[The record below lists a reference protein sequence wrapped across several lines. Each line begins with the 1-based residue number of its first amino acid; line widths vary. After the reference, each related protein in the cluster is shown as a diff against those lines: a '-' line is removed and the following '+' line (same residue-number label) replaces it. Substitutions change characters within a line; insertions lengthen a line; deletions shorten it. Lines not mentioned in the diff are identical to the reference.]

1 MFASLNV
8 LKELQKHYETNPKD
22 PLKGIIWHTQGSGKT
37 ALTYHLTKL
46 IRDFFSPLNKK
57 TKFYF
62 IVDRL
67 DLLEQAKNEF
77 LKRGLCAHEAE
88 NKEDLSQK
96 LKSSSVFEN
105 PQGNDEIIVV
115 NIQKFK
121 APNEEKSPNEDL
133 SDSAP
138 KEIVSKTEL
147 QEAAKD
153 NHDLQ
158 RVFIIDEAHRSYDPK
173 GCFYANLIECDKTA
187 IKIALTGTP
196 LLEDNAQDKA
206 TKNTFGDYL
215 HTYSYAES
223 IKDRHTLKLQLEIIE
238 KSYKEKLQAIY
249 RLLQESITIEDI
261 EVKKETIFNH
271 ERYIKEML
279 FYIIRDLLFFR
290 LGNNDENLKAM
301 VVCFSSKQAKLANL
315 LFNEVQEKVLQENP
329 NLKILKKLQSSLILH
344 NEQEVKEKIYSFK
357 HEDTDIVF
365 VFNMLLTG
373 FDLPSLKRLYI
384 HRELKDHNLLQA
396 LARVNRSYNNMSFG
410 YLIDFVGIKE
420 NYDKTTDDYLK
431 ELNQFN
437 QSDSNIK
444 DNLKDMFADRKTLE
458 KDIKNAYDDLFNYP
472 IDDIEGMTSAIVSM
486 SEMNELLKVS
496 RAINTLKERYNLI
509 RTSNDEKILSLKE
522 KMDIEK
528 ISKISSML
536 HKKAKQL
543 HALKNINEPKN
554 PNDLIVLEDLIALL
568 DFKIEFK
575 ESKELHFKEREE
587 ISAKQKQ
594 AKEMLEKIPDQQD
607 KEIQKFYK
615 DFNKDEKEDF
625 FITLTDKR
633 LPKLAYDELLSYLF
647 EKHFNDNDLHLK
659 LDIIFNRISSNN
671 AELFNTTSTDK
682 TTIALFESISPYVNE
697 ESKRANFTR
706 VLLDKLKKFN
716 FKQAFLNL
724 QNQQGY
730 DFFAPIF
737 EYLIKDYNN
746 NSGGKYA
753 EYYTPLSI
761 ASIIAKLLIDEPTQ
775 SVKIYDPSAGT
786 GTLLMALAHQIGTD
800 SCTLYAQD
808 ISQKSLRM
816 LKLNL
821 ILNDLTHSLKNAIE
835 GNTLTNP
842 YHSKECKGK
851 MDYIVSNPPFKL
863 DFSNEHAEISQN
875 KNDFFLGVPNIPK
888 NDKSKMP
895 IYTLFFQH
903 CLNML
908 SNKGKGAII
917 VPTGFISAKS
927 GIENKIVRH
936 LVDEKL
942 VYGVVCMP
950 SQVFANTS
958 TNVSIIFFQ
967 KTPSAKEVVLIDAS
981 KLGEEYTEN
990 KNKKTRLRTSDID
1003 LILETFNNKTP
1014 KADFCALVSFDE
1026 ITEKNYSLNP
1036 GQYFIIE
1043 DTSEKISQAEFEN
1056 LMQQY
1061 SSELTSLFDESQSL
1075 QQEILETLKGVRF
1088 E

>member
-1 MFASLNV
+1 MPYNEITRVQIPALMHLAKLGYNFISQKDKPNLDTATNILTDSFTQAFERLNPNPTKNAQDSLAEMKKRLNYDDLGKSFYEYLLKSEHQIIDFDNPNNNLYEMMTELPYKSFRPDITLFINGLPLVNIEVKQPFAGQGIKEEKDRHTKRYENPENKVFYNLVQIWLFSDNLPYDENNPDQGAFYSASYSPIFQRFVEANKLDITPPPPENDENHQNHQNHRSLEEIQKSVLNEFNLKNTDCPKSPKDTPTNALLTSFCSPKRLCFILKYGISFLKEKSEFKKHIWRYAQMFASLNV
-8 LKELQKHYETNPKD
+8 LKELQKHYENNPKD

-46 IRDFFSPLNKK
+46 IRDFFSPLGKK

-77 LKRGLCAHEAE
+77 LKRGLCVHEAE

-96 LKSSSVFEN
+96 LKNSSVFEG

-121 APNEEKSPNEDL
+121 APNEEKAPNEDP
-133 SDSAP
+133 SSTP
-138 KEIVSKTEL
+138 KEIISKTEL
-147 QEAAKD
+147 QEATKD

-206 TKNTFGDYL
+206 TKNTFGNYL

-223 IKDRHTLKLQLEIIE
+223 IKDRHTLELQLEIIE

-279 FYIIRDLLFFR
+279 SYIIRDLLNFR
-290 LGNNDENLKAM
+290 RANNDENLKAM
-301 VVCFSSKQAKLANL
+301 VVCFSSAQAKLANL
-315 LFNEVQEKVLQENP
+315 FFNEVQEKVLQENP

-344 NEQEVKEKIYSFK
+344 DEQEVKEKIYSFK
-357 HEDTDIVF
+357 HGDTDIVF

-373 FDLPSLKRLYI
+373 FDLPNLKRLYI

-444 DNLKDMFADRKTLE
+444 DNLKDMFADRNILE

-472 IDDIEGMTSAIVSM
+472 IDDIEAMTSTIVSI

-496 RAINTLKERYNLI
+496 QAINTLKERYNLI

-554 PNDLIVLEDLIALL
+554 PNDLMILEDLIALL

-575 ESKELHFKEREE
+575 ERKELRFKEQEE

-594 AKEMLEKIPDQQD
+594 AKEILEKIPDQQD

-615 DFNKDEKEDF
+615 DFSKLLQTPATSQNFEEISHSYDAIISQLKQHKEQTTHLLNK
-625 FITLTDKR
+625 
-633 LPKLAYDELLSYLF
+633 Y
-647 EKHFNDNDLHLK
+647 DNDLSYAITHKRLHKRLMEQNIYNPAGIFTLLSALK
-659 LDIIFNRISSNN
+659 SAIDARIFKRQEI
-671 AELFNTTSTDK
+671 L
-682 TTIALFESISPYVNE
+682 NE
-697 ESKRANFTR
+697 E
-706 VLLDKLKKFN
+706 
-716 FKQAFLNL
+716 
-724 QNQQGY
+724 
-730 DFFAPIF
+730 
-737 EYLIKDYNN
+737 
-746 NSGGKYA
+746 
-753 EYYTPLSI
+753 YY
-761 ASIIAKLLIDEPTQ
+761 
-775 SVKIYDPSAGT
+775 
-786 GTLLMALAHQIGTD
+786 
-800 SCTLYAQD
+800 
-808 ISQKSLRM
+808 
-816 LKLNL
+816 
-821 ILNDLTHSLKNAIE
+821 LKNAIKIE
-835 GNTLTNP
+835 LNDAFKKDPSLKDLE
-842 YHSKECKGK
+842 KEKEL
-851 MDYIVSNPPFKL
+851 I
-863 DFSNEHAEISQN
+863 IQ
-875 KNDFFLGVPNIPK
+875 
-888 NDKSKMP
+888 
-895 IYTLFFQH
+895 TLF
-903 CLNML
+903 N
-908 SNKGKGAII
+908 
-917 VPTGFISAKS
+917 
-927 GIENKIVRH
+927 
-936 LVDEKL
+936 
-942 VYGVVCMP
+942 
-950 SQVFANTS
+950 
-958 TNVSIIFFQ
+958 
-967 KTPSAKEVVLIDAS
+967 
-981 KLGEEYTEN
+981 
-990 KNKKTRLRTSDID
+990 
-1003 LILETFNNKTP
+1003 
-1014 KADFCALVSFDE
+1014 
-1026 ITEKNYSLNP
+1026 
-1036 GQYFIIE
+1036 
-1043 DTSEKISQAEFEN
+1043 
-1056 LMQQY
+1056 
-1061 SSELTSLFDESQSL
+1061 ELTQNHHQGNSHA
-1075 QQEILETLKGVRF
+1075 
-1088 E
+1088 

>member
-1 MFASLNV
+1 MPYNEITRVQVPALMHLAKLGYDFIPAKNKPKLDTATNILIDSFTKSFERLNPNPTKNAKDVLAEMKKRLNYDDLGKSFYEYLLKSERQIIDFDNPNNNLYEMMAELTYKSLRPDITLFINGLPLVNIEVKQPYAKKGIKEEKVRHIQRYENPENKIFYNLAQIWLFSDNLPYDENNPDQGVFYSASYSPIFQRFVEANKLDITPPPENEQNYQNHRSLEEIQKRILKEFNLKDTDTLESPKDATTNPFLTSFCSHKRLCFILKYGISFLEEKSEFKKHLWRYAQMFASLNV

-77 LKRGLCAHEAE
+77 SKRGLCVHEAE

-96 LKSSSVFEN
+96 LKNSNVFEG

-121 APNEEKSPNEDL
+121 SPNEEKAPNEDP
-133 SDSAP
+133 SSAP
-138 KEIVSKTEL
+138 KEIISKTEL
-147 QEAAKD
+147 QEATKD

-187 IKIALTGTP
+187 VKIALTGTP

-206 TKNTFGDYL
+206 TKKTFGNYL

-279 FYIIRDLLFFR
+279 YYIIRDLLDFR
-290 LGNNDENLKAM
+290 RVNNDENLKAM
-301 VVCFSSKQAKLANL
+301 VICFSSAQAKLANL
-315 LFNEVQEKVLQENP
+315 FFNEVQEKVLQENP
-329 NLKILKKLQSSLILH
+329 NLRILKKLQSSLILH
-344 NEQEVKEKIYSFK
+344 DEQEVKEKIYSFK

-437 QSDSNIK
+437 QSDFNIK
-444 DNLKDMFADRKTLE
+444 DNLKDMFADHETLE

-472 IDDIEGMTSAIVSM
+472 IDDVEDMTSAIVSI

-496 RAINTLKERYNLI
+496 QAINTLKERYNLI
-509 RTSNDEKILSLKE
+509 RASSDEKILSLKE

-536 HKKAKQL
+536 SKKAKQL

-554 PNDLIVLEDLIALL
+554 PNDLIILEDLIALL

-575 ESKELHFKEREE
+575 ESKELRFKEKEE
-587 ISAKQKQ
+587 ISAKYKQ
-594 AKEMLEKIPDQQD
+594 AKEMLEKIPDKQD
-607 KEIQKFYK
+607 KEIQKISKELSKLIQEPLTNHNFDGISHSYSVIISQLK
-615 DFNKDEKEDF
+615 QHKEQTTNLLNKYNNDRAYV
-625 FITLTDKR
+625 ITHKHLHNR
-633 LPKLAYDELLSYLF
+633 LMEENISKGIFTLL
-647 EKHFNDNDLHLK
+647 
-659 LDIIFNRISSNN
+659 N
-671 AELFNTTSTDK
+671 A
-682 TTIALFESISPYVNE
+682 
-697 ESKRANFTR
+697 
-706 VLLDKLKKFN
+706 LKKALDARI
-716 FKQAFLNL
+716 FK
-724 QNQQGY
+724 
-730 DFFAPIF
+730 
-737 EYLIKDYNN
+737 
-746 NSGGKYA
+746 
-753 EYYTPLSI
+753 
-761 ASIIAKLLIDEPTQ
+761 
-775 SVKIYDPSAGT
+775 
-786 GTLLMALAHQIGTD
+786 
-800 SCTLYAQD
+800 
-808 ISQKSLRM
+808 R
-816 LKLNL
+816 
-821 ILNDLTHSLKNAIE
+821 
-835 GNTLTNP
+835 
-842 YHSKECKGK
+842 
-851 MDYIVSNPPFKL
+851 
-863 DFSNEHAEISQN
+863 
-875 KNDFFLGVPNIPK
+875 
-888 NDKSKMP
+888 
-895 IYTLFFQH
+895 
-903 CLNML
+903 
-908 SNKGKGAII
+908 
-917 VPTGFISAKS
+917 
-927 GIENKIVRH
+927 
-936 LVDEKL
+936 
-942 VYGVVCMP
+942 
-950 SQVFANTS
+950 
-958 TNVSIIFFQ
+958 
-967 KTPSAKEVVLIDAS
+967 
-981 KLGEEYTEN
+981 
-990 KNKKTRLRTSDID
+990 
-1003 LILETFNNKTP
+1003 
-1014 KADFCALVSFDE
+1014 
-1026 ITEKNYSLNP
+1026 
-1036 GQYFIIE
+1036 
-1043 DTSEKISQAEFEN
+1043 
-1056 LMQQY
+1056 
-1061 SSELTSLFDESQSL
+1061 
-1075 QQEILETLKGVRF
+1075 QEILNEETTLKTAIKIELRDAFKENPSLKDLKKEKEFIAQTLFNELTQNHHQGNLNA
-1088 E
+1088 

>member
-121 APNEEKSPNEDL
+121 APNEEKAPNEDL
-133 SDSAP
+133 SNSAP

-206 TKNTFGDYL
+206 TKNTFGNYL

-238 KSYKEKLQAIY
+238 KSYKEKLQEIY
-249 RLLQESITIEDI
+249 RLLQESITIEDV

-271 ERYIKEML
+271 ERYIKEIL
-279 FYIIRDLLFFR
+279 YYIIRDLLNFR
-290 LGNNDENLKAM
+290 RVNNDENLKAM
-301 VVCFSSKQAKLANL
+301 VICFSSAQAKLANL
-315 LFNEVQEKVLQENP
+315 FFNEVQEKVLQENP
-329 NLKILKKLQSSLILH
+329 NLRILNKLKSSLILH
-344 NEQEVKEKIYSFK
+344 DEQEVKEKIYSFK
-357 HEDTDIVF
+357 HKDTDIVF

-373 FDLPSLKRLYI
+373 FDLPNLKRLYI

-431 ELNQFN
+431 ELNRFN
-437 QSDSNIK
+437 QSGANSDSNIK
-444 DNLKDMFADRKTLE
+444 DIFADRKTLE

-472 IDDIEGMTSAIVSM
+472 IDDIEDMTSTIVSI

-496 RAINTLKERYNLI
+496 QAINTLKERYNLI

-554 PNDLIVLEDLIALL
+554 PNDLMILEDLIALL

-575 ESKELHFKEREE
+575 ESKELRFKEQEE
-587 ISAKQKQ
+587 ISAKYKQ
-594 AKEMLEKIPDQQD
+594 AKEMLEKIPDKQD
-607 KEIQKFYK
+607 KEIQKISKELSKLIQEPLTNHNFDGISHSYSAIISQLKQHK
-615 DFNKDEKEDF
+615 DQTTN
-625 FITLTDKR
+625 
-633 LPKLAYDELLSYLF
+633 LLSKY
-647 EKHFNDNDLHLK
+647 DNDLSYAITHKRLHDRLMEENISKGIFTLLSTLK
-659 LDIIFNRISSNN
+659 KALDARIS
-671 AELFNTTSTDK
+671 
-682 TTIALFESISPYVNE
+682 
-697 ESKRANFTR
+697 KR
-706 VLLDKLKKFN
+706 
-716 FKQAFLNL
+716 
-724 QNQQGY
+724 
-730 DFFAPIF
+730 
-737 EYLIKDYNN
+737 
-746 NSGGKYA
+746 
-753 EYYTPLSI
+753 
-761 ASIIAKLLIDEPTQ
+761 
-775 SVKIYDPSAGT
+775 
-786 GTLLMALAHQIGTD
+786 
-800 SCTLYAQD
+800 
-808 ISQKSLRM
+808 
-816 LKLNL
+816 
-821 ILNDLTHSLKNAIE
+821 
-835 GNTLTNP
+835 
-842 YHSKECKGK
+842 
-851 MDYIVSNPPFKL
+851 
-863 DFSNEHAEISQN
+863 
-875 KNDFFLGVPNIPK
+875 
-888 NDKSKMP
+888 
-895 IYTLFFQH
+895 
-903 CLNML
+903 
-908 SNKGKGAII
+908 
-917 VPTGFISAKS
+917 
-927 GIENKIVRH
+927 
-936 LVDEKL
+936 
-942 VYGVVCMP
+942 
-950 SQVFANTS
+950 
-958 TNVSIIFFQ
+958 
-967 KTPSAKEVVLIDAS
+967 
-981 KLGEEYTEN
+981 
-990 KNKKTRLRTSDID
+990 
-1003 LILETFNNKTP
+1003 
-1014 KADFCALVSFDE
+1014 
-1026 ITEKNYSLNP
+1026 
-1036 GQYFIIE
+1036 
-1043 DTSEKISQAEFEN
+1043 
-1056 LMQQY
+1056 
-1061 SSELTSLFDESQSL
+1061 
-1075 QQEILETLKGVRF
+1075 QEILNEETTLKTAIKVELRDAFNKNPSLKDLQKEKEFIIQTLFNELTQNHHQGNLNA
-1088 E
+1088 

>member
-77 LKRGLCAHEAE
+77 LKRGLCVHEAE

-96 LKSSSVFEN
+96 LKNSSVFEG

-121 APNEEKSPNEDL
+121 APNEEKDPNEDP
-133 SDSAP
+133 SSAP
-138 KEIVSKTEL
+138 KEIISKIEL
-147 QEAAKD
+147 QEATKD

-206 TKNTFGDYL
+206 TKNTFGNYL

-261 EVKKETIFNH
+261 EVKKERIFNH
-271 ERYIKEML
+271 EKYIKAML
-279 FYIIRDLLFFR
+279 YYIIRDLLNFR
-290 LGNNDENLKAM
+290 RVNNDENLKAM
-301 VVCFSSKQAKLANL
+301 VICFSNAQARLANL
-315 LFNEVQEKVLQENP
+315 FFNEVQEKVLQENP
-329 NLKILKKLQSSLILH
+329 NLRILRKLQSSLILH
-344 NEQEVKEKIYSFK
+344 DEQEVKEKIYSFK
-357 HEDTDIVF
+357 HKDTDIVF

-458 KDIKNAYDDLFNYP
+458 KDIKNAYNDLFNYP
-472 IDDIEGMTSAIVSM
+472 IDDIEAMTSTIVNISKM
-486 SEMNELLKVS
+486 SELLKVS
-496 RAINTLKERYNLI
+496 QAINTLKERYNLI
-509 RTSNDEKILSLKE
+509 RTSSDEKILSLKE
-522 KMDIEK
+522 KIDIEK

-554 PNDLIVLEDLIALL
+554 PNDLMILEDLIALL

-575 ESKELHFKEREE
+575 EREELHFKEKEE
-587 ISAKQKQ
+587 ITTKQKQ
-594 AKEMLEKIPDQQD
+594 AKEILEKIPDQQD

-615 DFNKDEKEDF
+615 DFSKLLQTPATSQNFEEISHSYDAIISQLKQHKEQTTNLLNKYNNDRAYV
-625 FITLTDKR
+625 ITHKR
-633 LPKLAYDELLSYLF
+633 LHDRLMEENISKGIFTLLSA
-647 EKHFNDNDLHLK
+647 LK
-659 LDIIFNRISSNN
+659 KALDARISKRQ
-671 AELFNTTSTDK
+671 EIL
-682 TTIALFESISPYVNE
+682 NE
-697 ESKRANFTR
+697 E
-706 VLLDKLKKFN
+706 
-716 FKQAFLNL
+716 
-724 QNQQGY
+724 
-730 DFFAPIF
+730 
-737 EYLIKDYNN
+737 
-746 NSGGKYA
+746 
-753 EYYTPLSI
+753 YT
-761 ASIIAKLLIDEPTQ
+761 
-775 SVKIYDPSAGT
+775 
-786 GTLLMALAHQIGTD
+786 
-800 SCTLYAQD
+800 
-808 ISQKSLRM
+808 
-816 LKLNL
+816 
-821 ILNDLTHSLKNAIE
+821 LKNAIKVE
-835 GNTLTNP
+835 LR
-842 YHSKECKGK
+842 
-851 MDYIVSNPPFKL
+851 DAF
-863 DFSNEHAEISQN
+863 N
-875 KNDFFLGVPNIPK
+875 KNPSLKDLQKEKEFITQ
-888 NDKSKMP
+888 
-895 IYTLFFQH
+895 TLF
-903 CLNML
+903 N
-908 SNKGKGAII
+908 
-917 VPTGFISAKS
+917 
-927 GIENKIVRH
+927 E
-936 LVDEKL
+936 
-942 VYGVVCMP
+942 
-950 SQVFANTS
+950 
-958 TNVSIIFFQ
+958 
-967 KTPSAKEVVLIDAS
+967 
-981 KLGEEYTEN
+981 
-990 KNKKTRLRTSDID
+990 
-1003 LILETFNNKTP
+1003 
-1014 KADFCALVSFDE
+1014 
-1026 ITEKNYSLNP
+1026 
-1036 GQYFIIE
+1036 
-1043 DTSEKISQAEFEN
+1043 
-1056 LMQQY
+1056 LMQNHHQGN
-1061 SSELTSLFDESQSL
+1061 LNAQ
-1075 QQEILETLKGVRF
+1075 
-1088 E
+1088 

>member
-1 MFASLNV
+1 MPYNEITRVQVPALMHLAELGYDFIPAKNKPKLDTATNILIDSFTQAFERLNPNPTKNAKDSLAEMKKRLNYDDLGKSFYEYLLKSEHQIIDFDNPSNNLYEMMAELPYKSLRPDITLFINGLPLVNIEVKQPFAEKGIKEERDRHIQRYENPENNIFYNLAQIWLFSDNLPYDEENPDQGVFYSASYSPIFQRFVEANRLDITPPPPENEQNHQNHRSLEEIQKRILNEFNLKDTDYQESPKDATTNPFLTSFCSHKRLCFILKYGISFLKEKSEFKKHIWRYAQMFASLNV

-46 IRDFFSPLNKK
+46 IRDFFSRSNLNKK

-77 LKRGLCAHEAE
+77 LKRGLCVHEVE

-96 LKSSSVFEN
+96 LKNSSVFEG

-121 APNEEKSPNEDL
+121 SPNEEKAPNEDP
-133 SDSAP
+133 SSVP
-138 KEIVSKTEL
+138 KEIISKTEL
-147 QEAAKD
+147 QEATKD

-187 IKIALTGTP
+187 LKIALTGTP

-206 TKNTFGDYL
+206 TKKTFGNYL

-238 KSYKEKLQAIY
+238 KSYKEKLQEIY

-279 FYIIRDLLFFR
+279 FYIIRDLLNFR
-290 LGNNDENLKAM
+290 RVNNDENLKAM
-301 VVCFSSKQAKLANL
+301 VVCFSSAQARLANL
-315 LFNEVQEKVLQENP
+315 FFNEVQEKVLQENP
-329 NLKILKKLQSSLILH
+329 NLRILKQLQSSLILH
-344 NEQEVKEKIYSFK
+344 DEQEVKEKIYSFK

-373 FDLPSLKRLYI
+373 FDLPNLKRLYI

-444 DNLKDMFADRKTLE
+444 DNLKDMFADRKVLE

-472 IDDIEGMTSAIVSM
+472 IDDIEDMTSAIVSI

-536 HKKAKQL
+536 GKKAKQL

-554 PNDLIVLEDLIALL
+554 PNDLMILENLIALL

-575 ESKELHFKEREE
+575 ESKELRFKEKEE
-587 ISAKQKQ
+587 ISAKYKQ
-594 AKEMLEKIPDQQD
+594 AKEMLEKIPDKQD
-607 KEIQKFYK
+607 KEVQKISKELSRLIQEPLTNHNFDGISHSYSVIISQLQQHK
-615 DFNKDEKEDF
+615 DQTTNLLNKYNNDRAYA
-625 FITLTDKR
+625 ITHKR
-633 LPKLAYDELLSYLF
+633 LHNRLMEENISKGIFTLLSA
-647 EKHFNDNDLHLK
+647 LK
-659 LDIIFNRISSNN
+659 KALDERIS
-671 AELFNTTSTDK
+671 
-682 TTIALFESISPYVNE
+682 
-697 ESKRANFTR
+697 KR
-706 VLLDKLKKFN
+706 
-716 FKQAFLNL
+716 
-724 QNQQGY
+724 
-730 DFFAPIF
+730 
-737 EYLIKDYNN
+737 
-746 NSGGKYA
+746 
-753 EYYTPLSI
+753 
-761 ASIIAKLLIDEPTQ
+761 
-775 SVKIYDPSAGT
+775 
-786 GTLLMALAHQIGTD
+786 
-800 SCTLYAQD
+800 
-808 ISQKSLRM
+808 
-816 LKLNL
+816 
-821 ILNDLTHSLKNAIE
+821 
-835 GNTLTNP
+835 
-842 YHSKECKGK
+842 
-851 MDYIVSNPPFKL
+851 
-863 DFSNEHAEISQN
+863 
-875 KNDFFLGVPNIPK
+875 
-888 NDKSKMP
+888 
-895 IYTLFFQH
+895 
-903 CLNML
+903 
-908 SNKGKGAII
+908 
-917 VPTGFISAKS
+917 
-927 GIENKIVRH
+927 
-936 LVDEKL
+936 
-942 VYGVVCMP
+942 
-950 SQVFANTS
+950 
-958 TNVSIIFFQ
+958 
-967 KTPSAKEVVLIDAS
+967 
-981 KLGEEYTEN
+981 
-990 KNKKTRLRTSDID
+990 
-1003 LILETFNNKTP
+1003 
-1014 KADFCALVSFDE
+1014 
-1026 ITEKNYSLNP
+1026 
-1036 GQYFIIE
+1036 
-1043 DTSEKISQAEFEN
+1043 
-1056 LMQQY
+1056 
-1061 SSELTSLFDESQSL
+1061 
-1075 QQEILETLKGVRF
+1075 QEILNEEATLKTAIKAELRDAFKENPSLKDLQKEKEFIVQTLFNELTQNHHQGNLHA
-1088 E
+1088 

>member
-77 LKRGLCAHEAE
+77 LKRGLCVHEAE

-96 LKSSSVFEN
+96 LKNSSVFEG

-121 APNEEKSPNEDL
+121 APNEEKAPNEDP
-133 SDSAP
+133 SNSAP

-147 QEAAKD
+147 QESIQ
-153 NHDLQ
+153 NSHNLQ

-206 TKNTFGDYL
+206 TKNTFGNYL

-238 KSYKEKLQAIY
+238 KSYKEKLQKIY

-279 FYIIRDLLFFR
+279 FYIIRDLLNFR
-290 LGNNDENLKAM
+290 RVNNDENLKAM
-301 VVCFSSKQAKLANL
+301 VVCFSSAQAKLANL
-315 LFNEVQEKVLQENP
+315 FFNEVQEKVLQENP
-329 NLKILKKLQSSLILH
+329 NLKILNKLQSSLILH
-344 NEQEVKEKIYSFK
+344 DEQEVKEKIYSFK

-373 FDLPSLKRLYI
+373 FDLPNLKRLYI

-444 DNLKDMFADRKTLE
+444 DNLKDMFADRKILE

-472 IDDIEGMTSAIVSM
+472 IDDIEAMTSAIVSI

-575 ESKELHFKEREE
+575 ERKELRFKEQEE
-587 ISAKQKQ
+587 ISAKQKR
-594 AKEMLEKIPDQQD
+594 AKEILEKIPDKQD
-607 KEIQKFYK
+607 KEVQKISKELSKLIQKPLTNHNFEEISHSYSAIISQLKQHK
-615 DFNKDEKEDF
+615 DQTTNLLNKYNNDRAYV
-625 FITLTDKR
+625 ITHKR
-633 LPKLAYDELLSYLF
+633 LHDRLMEENISKGIFTLLSV
-647 EKHFNDNDLHLK
+647 LK
-659 LDIIFNRISSNN
+659 SAIDARIS
-671 AELFNTTSTDK
+671 
-682 TTIALFESISPYVNE
+682 
-697 ESKRANFTR
+697 KR
-706 VLLDKLKKFN
+706 
-716 FKQAFLNL
+716 
-724 QNQQGY
+724 
-730 DFFAPIF
+730 
-737 EYLIKDYNN
+737 
-746 NSGGKYA
+746 
-753 EYYTPLSI
+753 
-761 ASIIAKLLIDEPTQ
+761 
-775 SVKIYDPSAGT
+775 
-786 GTLLMALAHQIGTD
+786 
-800 SCTLYAQD
+800 
-808 ISQKSLRM
+808 
-816 LKLNL
+816 
-821 ILNDLTHSLKNAIE
+821 
-835 GNTLTNP
+835 
-842 YHSKECKGK
+842 
-851 MDYIVSNPPFKL
+851 
-863 DFSNEHAEISQN
+863 
-875 KNDFFLGVPNIPK
+875 
-888 NDKSKMP
+888 
-895 IYTLFFQH
+895 
-903 CLNML
+903 
-908 SNKGKGAII
+908 
-917 VPTGFISAKS
+917 
-927 GIENKIVRH
+927 
-936 LVDEKL
+936 
-942 VYGVVCMP
+942 
-950 SQVFANTS
+950 
-958 TNVSIIFFQ
+958 
-967 KTPSAKEVVLIDAS
+967 
-981 KLGEEYTEN
+981 
-990 KNKKTRLRTSDID
+990 
-1003 LILETFNNKTP
+1003 
-1014 KADFCALVSFDE
+1014 
-1026 ITEKNYSLNP
+1026 
-1036 GQYFIIE
+1036 
-1043 DTSEKISQAEFEN
+1043 
-1056 LMQQY
+1056 
-1061 SSELTSLFDESQSL
+1061 
-1075 QQEILETLKGVRF
+1075 QEILNEETTLKTAIKAELRDAFKENPSLKDLEKEKEFITQTLFNELTQNHHQGNSHA
-1088 E
+1088 

>member
-1 MFASLNV
+1 PKDTPTNSLLTSFCSPKRLCFILKYGISFLKEKSEFKKHIWRYAQMFASLNV

-96 LKSSSVFEN
+96 LKNSSVFEG

-121 APNEEKSPNEDL
+121 APNEEKTPNEDP
-133 SDSAP
+133 SSTP
-138 KEIVSKTEL
+138 KEIISKTEL
-147 QEAAKD
+147 QEATKD
-153 NHDLQ
+153 SHDLQ

-206 TKNTFGDYL
+206 TRNTFGNYL

-249 RLLQESITIEDI
+249 RLLQERITIEDI

-271 ERYIKEML
+271 ERYINAML
-279 FYIIRDLLFFR
+279 YYIIRDLLNFR
-290 LGNNDENLKAM
+290 RVNNDENLKAM
-301 VVCFSSKQAKLANL
+301 VVCFSSKQARLANC
-315 LFNEVQEKVLQENP
+315 LFNEVQEEVLQKNP
-329 NLKILKKLQSSLILH
+329 NLRILNKLKSSLILH
-344 NEQEVKEKIYSFK
+344 DEQEVKEKIHSFK

-384 HRELKDHNLLQA
+384 HREFKDHNLLQA
-396 LARVNRSYNNMSFG
+396 LARVNRPYNNMSFG

-444 DNLKDMFADRKTLE
+444 DNLKDMFADRETLE
-458 KDIKNAYDDLFNYP
+458 KDIKNAYDDLFDYP
-472 IDDIEGMTSAIVSM
+472 IDDIEAMTRAIVNIST
-486 SEMNELLKVS
+486 MNELLKVS
-496 RAINTLKERYNLI
+496 RAINTLKECYNLI

-554 PNDLIVLEDLIALL
+554 PNDLIILEDLIALL

-575 ESKELHFKEREE
+575 ERKELRFKEQEE
-587 ISAKQKQ
+587 ITNKQKQ
-594 AKEMLEKIPDQQD
+594 AKEILEKIPDQQD

-615 DFNKDEKEDF
+615 DFSKLLQTPATSQNFEEISHSYDAIISQLKQHKEQ
-625 FITLTDKR
+625 TTN
-633 LPKLAYDELLSYLF
+633 LLSKY
-647 EKHFNDNDLHLK
+647 DNDLSYAITHKRLHECLMEQNIYNPAGIFTLLSVLK
-659 LDIIFNRISSNN
+659 SAIDARIFKRQEI
-671 AELFNTTSTDK
+671 L
-682 TTIALFESISPYVNE
+682 NE
-697 ESKRANFTR
+697 E
-706 VLLDKLKKFN
+706 
-716 FKQAFLNL
+716 
-724 QNQQGY
+724 
-730 DFFAPIF
+730 
-737 EYLIKDYNN
+737 
-746 NSGGKYA
+746 
-753 EYYTPLSI
+753 YY
-761 ASIIAKLLIDEPTQ
+761 
-775 SVKIYDPSAGT
+775 
-786 GTLLMALAHQIGTD
+786 
-800 SCTLYAQD
+800 
-808 ISQKSLRM
+808 
-816 LKLNL
+816 
-821 ILNDLTHSLKNAIE
+821 LKNAIKIE
-835 GNTLTNP
+835 LNDAFKKDPSLKDLE
-842 YHSKECKGK
+842 KEKEL
-851 MDYIVSNPPFKL
+851 I
-863 DFSNEHAEISQN
+863 IQ
-875 KNDFFLGVPNIPK
+875 
-888 NDKSKMP
+888 
-895 IYTLFFQH
+895 TLF
-903 CLNML
+903 N
-908 SNKGKGAII
+908 
-917 VPTGFISAKS
+917 
-927 GIENKIVRH
+927 
-936 LVDEKL
+936 
-942 VYGVVCMP
+942 
-950 SQVFANTS
+950 
-958 TNVSIIFFQ
+958 
-967 KTPSAKEVVLIDAS
+967 
-981 KLGEEYTEN
+981 
-990 KNKKTRLRTSDID
+990 
-1003 LILETFNNKTP
+1003 
-1014 KADFCALVSFDE
+1014 
-1026 ITEKNYSLNP
+1026 
-1036 GQYFIIE
+1036 
-1043 DTSEKISQAEFEN
+1043 
-1056 LMQQY
+1056 
-1061 SSELTSLFDESQSL
+1061 ELTQNHH
-1075 QQEILETLKGVRF
+1075 QGNPHA
-1088 E
+1088 

>member
-77 LKRGLCAHEAE
+77 LKRGLCVHEAE
-88 NKEDLSQK
+88 NKEHLSQK

-121 APNEEKSPNEDL
+121 APNEDPS
-133 SDSAP
+133 SAP

-147 QEAAKD
+147 QEATKD

-206 TKNTFGDYL
+206 TKNTFGNYL

-223 IKDRHTLKLQLEIIE
+223 IKDRHTLKLQLESIE
-238 KSYKEKLQAIY
+238 TSYKEKLQEIY

-261 EVKKETIFNH
+261 EVKKEFIFNH

-279 FYIIRDLLFFR
+279 YYIIRDLLNFR
-290 LGNNDENLKAM
+290 RGNNDEHLKAM
-301 VVCFSSKQAKLANL
+301 VVCFSSAQAKLANC

-344 NEQEVKEKIYSFK
+344 DEQEVKEKIYSFK

-373 FDLPSLKRLYI
+373 FDLPNLKRLYI

-431 ELNQFN
+431 ELNRFN

-444 DNLKDMFADRKTLE
+444 DNLKDMFADRETLE
-458 KDIKNAYDDLFNYP
+458 KDIKNAYNDLFNYP
-472 IDDIEGMTSAIVSM
+472 IDNIEGMTSAIVNISR
-486 SEMNELLKVS
+486 MNELLKVS
-496 RAINTLKERYNLI
+496 YAINTLKERYNLI

-536 HKKAKQL
+536 YKKAKHL

-554 PNDLIVLEDLIALL
+554 PNDLIILEDLIALL

-575 ESKELHFKEREE
+575 ERKELRFKEQEE
-587 ISAKQKQ
+587 ITNKQKQ
-594 AKEMLEKIPDQQD
+594 AKEILEKIPDQQD

-615 DFNKDEKEDF
+615 DFSKLLQTPATSQNFEEISHSYDAIISQLKQHKEQTTHLLNK
-625 FITLTDKR
+625 
-633 LPKLAYDELLSYLF
+633 Y
-647 EKHFNDNDLHLK
+647 DNDLSYAITHKRLHKCLMEQNISNQTGIFTLLSALK
-659 LDIIFNRISSNN
+659 KAIDGRISKRQ
-671 AELFNTTSTDK
+671 EIL
-682 TTIALFESISPYVNE
+682 NE
-697 ESKRANFTR
+697 E
-706 VLLDKLKKFN
+706 
-716 FKQAFLNL
+716 
-724 QNQQGY
+724 
-730 DFFAPIF
+730 
-737 EYLIKDYNN
+737 
-746 NSGGKYA
+746 
-753 EYYTPLSI
+753 YY
-761 ASIIAKLLIDEPTQ
+761 
-775 SVKIYDPSAGT
+775 
-786 GTLLMALAHQIGTD
+786 
-800 SCTLYAQD
+800 
-808 ISQKSLRM
+808 
-816 LKLNL
+816 
-821 ILNDLTHSLKNAIE
+821 LKNAIKAE
-835 GNTLTNP
+835 LNDAFKKNP
-842 YHSKECKGK
+842 SLKDLEKEKEL
-851 MDYIVSNPPFKL
+851 I
-863 DFSNEHAEISQN
+863 IQ
-875 KNDFFLGVPNIPK
+875 
-888 NDKSKMP
+888 
-895 IYTLFFQH
+895 TLF
-903 CLNML
+903 N
-908 SNKGKGAII
+908 
-917 VPTGFISAKS
+917 
-927 GIENKIVRH
+927 
-936 LVDEKL
+936 
-942 VYGVVCMP
+942 
-950 SQVFANTS
+950 
-958 TNVSIIFFQ
+958 
-967 KTPSAKEVVLIDAS
+967 
-981 KLGEEYTEN
+981 
-990 KNKKTRLRTSDID
+990 
-1003 LILETFNNKTP
+1003 
-1014 KADFCALVSFDE
+1014 
-1026 ITEKNYSLNP
+1026 
-1036 GQYFIIE
+1036 
-1043 DTSEKISQAEFEN
+1043 
-1056 LMQQY
+1056 
-1061 SSELTSLFDESQSL
+1061 ELTQNHHQGNSHAQ
-1075 QQEILETLKGVRF
+1075 
-1088 E
+1088 

>member
-46 IRDFFSPLNKK
+46 IKDFFSPLNKK

-77 LKRGLCAHEAE
+77 SKRGLCVHEAE

-96 LKSSSVFEN
+96 LKNSSVFEG

-121 APNEEKSPNEDL
+121 APNEEKAPNEDP
-133 SDSAP
+133 SSAP

-147 QEAAKD
+147 QEATKD

-187 IKIALTGTP
+187 VKIALTGTP

-206 TKNTFGDYL
+206 TKNTFGNYL

-223 IKDRHTLKLQLEIIE
+223 IKDGHTLKLQLEIIE
-238 KSYKEKLQAIY
+238 KSYKEKLQKIY
-249 RLLQESITIEDI
+249 RLLQESITVENT

-279 FYIIRDLLFFR
+279 SYIIRDLLDFR
-290 LGNNDENLKAM
+290 RVNNDENLKAM
-301 VVCFSSKQAKLANL
+301 VVCFSSVQAKLANL
-315 LFNEVQEKVLQENP
+315 FFNEVQEKVLQENP
-329 NLKILKKLQSSLILH
+329 NLRILKKQLQSSLILH
-344 NEQEVKEKIYSFK
+344 DEQEVKEKIHSFK
-357 HEDTDIVF
+357 HGDTDIVF

-373 FDLPSLKRLYI
+373 FDLPNLKRLYI

-396 LARVNRSYNNMSFG
+396 LARVNRPYNNMSFG

-437 QSDSNIK
+437 QSDSNTQ
-444 DNLKDMFADRKTLE
+444 DNLKDMFADRNILE

-472 IDDIEGMTSAIVSM
+472 IDDIEGMTSAIVSI

-496 RAINTLKERYNLI
+496 HAINTLKERYNLI

-575 ESKELHFKEREE
+575 ESKELRFKEQEE
-587 ISAKQKQ
+587 ISTKYKQ
-594 AKEMLEKIPDQQD
+594 AKEMLEKIPDRQD

-615 DFNKDEKEDF
+615 DFSKLLQTPATSQNFEEISHSYDAIISQLKQHKEQTTNLLNKYNNDRAYV
-625 FITLTDKR
+625 ITHKR
-633 LPKLAYDELLSYLF
+633 LHNRLMEENISKGIFTLLSA
-647 EKHFNDNDLHLK
+647 LK
-659 LDIIFNRISSNN
+659 KALDARIFKRQEI
-671 AELFNTTSTDK
+671 L
-682 TTIALFESISPYVNE
+682 NE
-697 ESKRANFTR
+697 ET
-706 VLLDKLKKFN
+706 
-716 FKQAFLNL
+716 
-724 QNQQGY
+724 
-730 DFFAPIF
+730 
-737 EYLIKDYNN
+737 
-746 NSGGKYA
+746 
-753 EYYTPLSI
+753 T
-761 ASIIAKLLIDEPTQ
+761 
-775 SVKIYDPSAGT
+775 
-786 GTLLMALAHQIGTD
+786 
-800 SCTLYAQD
+800 
-808 ISQKSLRM
+808 
-816 LKLNL
+816 
-821 ILNDLTHSLKNAIE
+821 LKNAIKAE
-835 GNTLTNP
+835 LRDAFKENP
-842 YHSKECKGK
+842 SLKDLEKEKEF
-851 MDYIVSNPPFKL
+851 IT
-863 DFSNEHAEISQN
+863 Q
-875 KNDFFLGVPNIPK
+875 
-888 NDKSKMP
+888 
-895 IYTLFFQH
+895 TLF
-903 CLNML
+903 N
-908 SNKGKGAII
+908 
-917 VPTGFISAKS
+917 
-927 GIENKIVRH
+927 
-936 LVDEKL
+936 
-942 VYGVVCMP
+942 
-950 SQVFANTS
+950 
-958 TNVSIIFFQ
+958 
-967 KTPSAKEVVLIDAS
+967 
-981 KLGEEYTEN
+981 
-990 KNKKTRLRTSDID
+990 
-1003 LILETFNNKTP
+1003 
-1014 KADFCALVSFDE
+1014 
-1026 ITEKNYSLNP
+1026 
-1036 GQYFIIE
+1036 
-1043 DTSEKISQAEFEN
+1043 
-1056 LMQQY
+1056 
-1061 SSELTSLFDESQSL
+1061 ELTQNHHQGNLNA
-1075 QQEILETLKGVRF
+1075 
-1088 E
+1088 